1 MTQRPRLAT
10 TPDVSR
16 RIGPAFEQP
25 TGSTR
30 TLLTSATGGM
40 VRRTVLPGGARVI
53 TEAMPT
59 VRSASFGVWVGV
71 GSRDETS
78 AQAGASHFLEHLLFK
93 GTSTRSALD
102 ISSTLEAVGGEMN
115 AFTSKEV
122 TCFYARMLDDD
133 LPLAIDVITDM
144 MTSSIVSAADVDS
157 ERTVVLEEMAMRDDD
172 PSDLVH
178 DEFSAAMFGD
188 TAVGR
193 PIIGTQDSIGSMSR
207 RIVRGYYQRR
217 YAPSDIVFAAAGNVD
232 HGAVVRRVKRA
243 LAGTGWLDGD
253 AVPSGP
259 RPIGKAPLSAGTVR
273 FVPRDTEQAHLV
285 LGVPGLGRD
294 DDRRH
299 ALGVFNAVLGG
310 GMSSRL
316 FQEVREKRGLAYSVF
331 SYHQQYTE
339 TGSFGIYAGC
349 PPTRAQDVMDV
360 CREEMAK
367 VVADGITETELD
379 RGKGQL
385 RGGLVLGLEDSM
397 SRMSRIGK
405 GELVNGEVLSLDE
418 ILRRID
424 AVTLSDVHAVASDL
438 LTARP
443 SLAVV
448 GSFDDANAFE
458 SFVEEVA

>member
-1 MTQRPRLAT
+1 MVP
-10 TPDVSR
+10 TPDVAR
-16 RIGPAFEQP
+16 HIAPAHEQRP
-25 TGSTR
+25 GTTR
-30 TLLTSATGGM
+30 TLLTSATGGT

-71 GSRDETS
+71 GSRDEAP

-93 GTSTRSALD
+93 GTPTRTALE
-102 ISSTLEAVGGEMN
+102 ISSSLEAVGGEMN

-122 TCFYARMLDDD
+122 TCYYARLLDAD

-144 MTSSIVSAADVDS
+144 VTSSIVSAADVDG

-178 DEFSAAMFGD
+178 DEFAAAMFGD
-188 TAVGR
+188 TPVGR
-193 PIIGTQDSIGSMSR
+193 PIIGTHDSITGMSR
-207 RIVRGYYQRR
+207 RVVNGYYQRR
-217 YAPSDIVFAAAGNVD
+217 YAPQDVVFAAAGNVD
-232 HGAVVRRVKRA
+232 HAAVVKRVKAA
-243 LAGTGWLDGD
+243 LKHTGWLDGD
-253 AVPSGP
+253 ALPSAP
-259 RPIGKAPLSAGTVR
+259 RPIGRSPRSPGAIRVVK
-273 FVPRDTEQAHLV
+273 RDTEQANLV

-316 FQEVREKRGLAYSVF
+316 FQEVREKRGLAYSVY
-331 SYHQQYTE
+331 SYHQQFTE
-339 TGSFGIYAGC
+339 TGAFGVYAGC
-349 PPTRAQDVMDV
+349 PPKRVDDVLDI
-360 CREEMAK
+360 CRQQLAA
-367 VVADGITETELD
+367 VVRDGVTEGELA

-405 GELVNGEVLSLDE
+405 GELVHGEVLSIDE

-424 AVTLSDVHAVASDL
+424 AVTLDQVRNIAADL
-438 LTARP
+438 LVAP
-443 SLAVV
+443 MSLAVV
-448 GSFDDANAFE
+448 GPFSDSSVFTPM
-458 SFVEEVA
+458 VQEVA